1 MSTHNICECFLP
13 VIGLATSGPYFDS
26 GAMQGYAQTRLYDIF
41 SHTELL
47 TCTLERERE
56 CVCACACVQLY
67 GCCFF
72 FSSAGLHAVYL
83 CGCVLT
89 YVSMYCM
96 HGKASCVTEITPCF
110 HAKVAPMATFYGS
123 DG

>member
-1 MSTHNICECFLP
+1 M
-13 VIGLATSGPYFDS
+13 Y
-26 GAMQGYAQTRLYDIF
+26 
-41 SHTELL
+41 
-47 TCTLERERE
+47 
-56 CVCACACVQLY
+56 VCARVCARATVWL
-67 GCCFF
+67 FV